1 MGALGHLRRFVQK
14 KQLTELCRKTHAREG
29 CPGRRAGDGHT

>member
-1 MGALGHLRRFVQK
+1 LSK
-14 KQLTELCRKTHAREG
+14 KKRLTELCRKTHAREG